1 MKKENTNQIPK
12 PNYDGSYPFNF
23 KNSDGVDVEIAVVGD
38 FIRENIVQAYLLT
51 RYSQEELDELRAI
64 SYKKKKSESQAE
76 QLKELESLKDDVNN
90 AINDQYGKDF

>member
-12 PNYDGSYPFNF
+12 PNYDGSFPFIF
-23 KNSDGVDVEIAVVGD
+23 KQADGIEIEIAVVGD

-51 RYSQEELDELRAI
+51 KYTQEELDELRAI

-76 QLKELESLKDDVNN
+76 QLKELDALKDDVNN
-90 AINDQYGKDF
+90 AIDEQYGKDF